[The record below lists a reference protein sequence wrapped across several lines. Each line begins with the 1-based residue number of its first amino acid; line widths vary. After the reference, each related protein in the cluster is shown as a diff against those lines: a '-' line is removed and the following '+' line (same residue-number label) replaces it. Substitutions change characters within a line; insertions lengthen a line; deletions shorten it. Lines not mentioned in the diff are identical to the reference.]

1 MVVEECADAAS
12 RAQPVEPPSAGVSKV
27 RECGDIRVVVVG
39 EVKVRIVRT
48 VRWRRQAP
56 VHVQAPYLLVDVVKS
71 KHTR

>member
-1 MVVEECADAAS
+1 MVVEECAHAAS

-27 RECGDIRVVVVG
+27 RKCGGIRVVVVA
-39 EVKVRIVRT
+39 EIELRIVRT
-48 VRWRRQAP
+48 VRGGRQAP